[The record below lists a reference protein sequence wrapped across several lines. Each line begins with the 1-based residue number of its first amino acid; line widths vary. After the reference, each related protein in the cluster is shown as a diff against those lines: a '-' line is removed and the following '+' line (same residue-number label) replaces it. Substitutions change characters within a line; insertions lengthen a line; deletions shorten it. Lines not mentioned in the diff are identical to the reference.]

1 MNTWILV
8 ADGAHARIFNAE
20 TATSEFS
27 EIESN
32 IHPDAQRREQD
43 LTSDL
48 PGRQSGGAIG
58 SHHSVGGKTGPKEYE
73 ATEFARELCRHLEA
87 EHNAQKFRQ
96 LIVVAAPSFLGHLRA
111 EMNKNVSR
119 VVTLEIDKD
128 IVEQD
133 VSSIRGHLPDILPHL
148 GKID

>member
-1 MNTWILV
+1 MNTWVLV

-20 TATSEFS
+20 TATSALI

-32 IHPDAQRREQD
+32 IHPEAQLREQE

-48 PGRQSGGAIG
+48 PGRQAGGATG
-58 SHHSVGGKTGPKEYE
+58 SHHSVGGKTDPKESE
-73 ATEFARELCRHLEA
+73 AIKFSRDLCRHLEA
-87 EHNAQKFRQ
+87 EYNAQKFRQ

-111 EMNKNVSR
+111 EMNKNVSK

-133 VSSIRGHLPDILPHL
+133 AVSIRGHLPNILPHL
-148 GKID
+148 A

>member
-8 ADGAHARIFNAE
+8 ADAAHARIFNSE
-20 TATSEFS
+20 TATSAIS
-27 EIESN
+27 EIESD
-32 IHPDAQRREQD
+32 IHPQSQQREQT

-48 PGRQSGGAIG
+48 PGRQAGGATG
-58 SHHSVGGKTGPKEYE
+58 SHHSVSSKTSPKEHE
-73 ATEFARELCRHLEA
+73 ASEFAKVLCRHLEV

-96 LIVVAAPSFLGHLRA
+96 LIVVAAPAFLGLLRA
-111 EMNKNVSR
+111 EMSKNVSR

-133 VSSIRGHLPDILPHL
+133 VSSIRGQLPEVLPHL
-148 GKID
+148 AQ